1 MKIAEGKYYRGGE
14 TNVIVKAL
22 GDTGRG
28 VCFKG
33 VVVVK
38 NASISDVGHIST
50 GWNSGN
56 FTEIDYTEDTEE
68 GVSNEFFPIY

>member
-1 MKIAEGKYYRGGE
+1 MEIQEGKYYQGGE

-22 GDTGRG
+22 GDTGKG

-38 NASISDVGHIST
+38 NGSQSLVGDIST
-50 GWNSGN
+50 GWNSTN
-56 FTEIDYTEDTEE
+56 FTEIDYTEE